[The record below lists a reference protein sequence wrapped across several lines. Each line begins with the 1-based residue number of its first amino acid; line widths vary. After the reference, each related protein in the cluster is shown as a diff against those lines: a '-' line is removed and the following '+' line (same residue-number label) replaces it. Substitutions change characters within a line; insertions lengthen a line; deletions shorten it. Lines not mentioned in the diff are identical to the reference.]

1 MGENE
6 YAVYTTYGRYYRL
19 IHPAPKSPFPL
30 LVPATEAAKDRCV
43 LRQPVYRLE
52 VAL

>member
-1 MGENE
+1 MGKNE
-6 YAVYTTYGRYYRL
+6 YVVYTTYGRYYRL
-19 IHPAPKSPFPL
+19 IHPTPKSPSPL

-43 LRQPVYRLE
+43 PRKPVYKLE